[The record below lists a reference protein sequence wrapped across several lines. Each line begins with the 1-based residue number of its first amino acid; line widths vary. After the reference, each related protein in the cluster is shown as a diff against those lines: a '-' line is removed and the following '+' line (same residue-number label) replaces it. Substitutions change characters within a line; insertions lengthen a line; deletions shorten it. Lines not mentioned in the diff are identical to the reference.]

1 MMVLPGLS
9 APLARPAWIMLRA
22 GRSFTEPPG
31 LNHSALA
38 ANSTL
43 GNSRPTLLRRSRG
56 VFPMQSRTVRPAA
69 ARLDA
74 CSAEMCLAAI
84 VVTTVGHLVA
94 VARRLTEGTPP
105 PPFSASADDKGL

>member
-1 MMVLPGLS
+1 MMVLPGPS
-9 APLARPAWIMLRA
+9 APLAKPAWIMLRA

-43 GNSRPTLLRRSRG
+43 GNSRPILLRRSRG
-56 VFPMQSRTVRPAA
+56 VFPIQSRTERPAA
-69 ARLDA
+69 ARVDA
-74 CSAEMCLAAI
+74 SVEMCLAAI
-84 VVTTVGHLVA
+84 VVTAVGHLVA

-105 PPFSASADDKGL
+105 PPIFASADYKGL